1 MSTYVYGMVLATDA
15 PEAVELT
22 GVGDPPAPVR
32 LVVHSGL
39 AAIVSTTPEGLR
51 AKRRDLAAHQEVLM
65 ELARRG
71 PLLPMRFGALAPDD
85 ASVEAELE
93 RASEHYSVL
102 LEELRDRVEVNVKAT
117 HIEDEALRTVLI
129 EDDDLRAQNEQMR
142 AAGGGTPDEQMAF
155 GERVSAALE
164 ELRKRDSDKVVA
176 PLATHADKIAFGPPV
191 DNCLANVSLL
201 VHRDKL
207 DDVGREASELQKS
220 LGGLMEIRVNGP
232 LPPYS
237 FVTDPSPTD

>member
-1 MSTYVYGMVLATDA
+1 MSTYVYGIVLATDA

-22 GVGDPPAPVR
+22 GVGDPPASVR
-32 LVVHSGL
+32 LVTHSGL
-39 AAIVSTTPEGLR
+39 AAIVSTTPDGLR
-51 AKRRDLAAHQEVLM
+51 AKRRDLAAHQEVLSR
-65 ELARRG
+65 LARRG
-71 PLLPMRFGALAPDD
+71 PVLPMRFGALAPDD

-93 RASEHYSVL
+93 RAPRHYTGL

-117 HIEDEALRTVLI
+117 HVEETALRTVLM
-129 EDDDLRAQNEQMR
+129 EDADLRATNEELR
-142 AAGGGTPDEQMAF
+142 AANGGTPDEQMAF

-201 VHRDKL
+201 VHQDKL
-207 DDVGREASELQKS
+207 DDVGREASDLRES
-220 LGGLMEIRVNGP
+220 FDGLMEIRVNGP

-237 FVTDPSPTD
+237 FVTEPSPTD